1 MRIVSIDRKRDSVKF
16 VRETKGDSVFN
27 GHRTRHIGERGRV
40 FNPNQTPLG
49 VYKNTTLNVIKHT
62 PPDYV

>member
-16 VRETKGDSVFN
+16 IRETKGDSVFN
-27 GHRTRHIGERGRV
+27 GQRTRHIGERGRV

-49 VYKNTTLNVIKHT
+49 VYQNTTLNVIKHT